1 MAEYFVGNKEYF
13 PGIGKIKYEGPKSD
27 NPLAFKYY
35 DPDKKVGGKTMK
47 EHLRFAVAYWHSF
60 CGDGTDMFGAGTQK
74 QPWKQDAKDPM
85 EGAEHKLDA
94 AFEFITKLGAE
105 FYCFH
110 DRDIAPEGATPAESE
125 KNLMTIVAKAKER
138 QKATGVKLLWGTAN
152 LFSNPRFMNGAAT
165 NPDFAV
171 VSHAA
176 AQVKAAID
184 ATIELGGQG
193 YTFWGGREG
202 YMSLLN
208 TDLKREK
215 EHLGRFLVMARDYA
229 RSRGFTG
236 VFYIEPKPMEPS
248 KHQYDF
254 DVETVAG
261 FLKQFGLEKDFRMNI
276 EANHAELA
284 GHDFHHELETAA
296 ALGLFGSVDA
306 NRGDPRNG
314 WDTDQ
319 FPMSYYETSLAMLT
333 ILKIGGFTTG
343 GLNFDAHIRRNSV
356 DPSDLF
362 EAHIGGMDAF
372 AVGLEVAHRIIQDG
386 KYAAFVK
393 QRYASFDA
401 GDGARFEKGQMKFEE
416 LAGLAKEYGS
426 VGFTSGKQERLE
438 NLLNQYLLGL

>member
-1 MAEYFVGNKEYF
+1 MADYFVGNKEYF

-35 DPDKKVGGKTMK
+35 DPDKKIGGKTMK

-85 EGAEHKLDA
+85 QLAEHKLDA

-105 FYCFH
+105 FYAFH

-125 KNLMTIVAKAKER
+125 KNLMSIVAKAKER

-184 ATIELGGQG
+184 ATIELDGQG

-215 EHLGRFLVMARDYA
+215 EHMGRFLVMARDYA
-229 RSRGFTG
+229 RSRGFKG

-261 FLKQFGLEKDFRMNI
+261 FLKQYGLEKDFRMNI

-333 ILKIGGFTTG
+333 ILKVGGFTTG

-356 DPSDLF
+356 DPTDLF

-393 QRYASFDA
+393 QRYASFDS

-416 LAGLAKEYGS
+416 LAALAKEYGS
-426 VGFTSGKQERLE
+426 AGFTSGKQERLE